1 VRLDIADLQLFLSVV
16 DAGSIT
22 RGAAEANLAL
32 ASASERLRRIESDA
46 GVALLQRRSRGV
58 TTTAAGDALV
68 NHARLILHQQA
79 QMRGKLRSFATGARA
94 TLRLYANTAA
104 LAEFVPRRL
113 APWLA
118 HHPSVH
124 VELKERTSVDIVRA
138 VRAGLAEAGIVSDA
152 VAPVGVHPQPVAKSD
167 LVVIAPAEHRLAGRL
182 TTRLADV
189 VGEAFVGMAPGTAM
203 QKYLDEKAC
212 ATGHSLRM
220 RVQIKTF
227 EGICE
232 MVSHG
237 IGLGIIPK
245 EVARRNQRRH
255 GYRICI

>member
-1 VRLDIADLQLFLSVV
+1 
-16 DAGSIT
+16 
-22 RGAAEANLAL
+22 
-32 ASASERLRRIESDA
+32 
-46 GVALLQRRSRGV
+46 
-58 TTTAAGDALV
+58 
-68 NHARLILHQQA
+68 
-79 QMRGKLRSFATGARA
+79 
-94 TLRLYANTAA
+94 
-104 LAEFVPRRL
+104 VPRRL

-245 EVARRNQRRH
+245 EVARRNQRRQ
-255 GYRICI
+255 GYRILHLNDDWARRRLCLCFGEWAELSPSMRDLLFHFGATPPDSSRAHEV